1 MLESSEGSSP
11 ASPLPGSSGRE
22 GFLTRAVGRRGAA
35 MLQRIGRLQPSAD
48 ERRLWLV
55 EGIVVL
61 ATVFLVGALML
72 LILR

>member
-1 MLESSEGSSP
+1 
-11 ASPLPGSSGRE
+11 
-22 GFLTRAVGRRGAA
+22 
-35 MLQRIGRLQPSAD
+35 MLQRISWLQPSAD

-61 ATVFLVGALML
+61 ATVFLVGALVL

>member
-11 ASPLPGSSGRE
+11 ASPLPGASGRE
-22 GFLTRAVGRRGAA
+22 GFLTRAVGRRSAA
-35 MLQRIGRLQPSAD
+35 MLQRISWLQPSAD

-61 ATVFLVGALML
+61 ATVFLVGALVL